1 MINGISFTGRETMLT
16 KPVEKVVSKAHEY
29 VSSSKIFS
37 SAEDIFNATAKSNAE
52 KRIDRLHEY
61 TPTSKI
67 YSQAE
72 RENIEVP
79 ADLDKTSLL
88 NYSNQAA
95 ASYALS
101 HGTPK
106 EVLPEVVAK
115 SIDVKN
121 NN

>member
-1 MINGISFTGRETMLT
+1 MNMYHQAKYFHLR
-16 KPVEKVVSKAHEY
+16 
-29 VSSSKIFS
+29 KIF
-37 SAEDIFNATAKSNAE
+37 FNATAKSNAE

-115 SIDVKN
+115 VLIFYVKIIIDKFKQN
-121 NN
+121 IFAIW